1 MSKYTY
7 YFSISIGLVLAITI
21 GVQGAIPKAIRGQQ
35 NGKAPLAFKSRL
47 SYFIPVDPR
56 APTIQALK
64 ELNTIESSI
73 RNDDPSRTIRE
84 MEYEIYTVDKQS
96 DAEVDHIRRVDKVK
110 IKAGE
115 VKQRHTLSWNPES
128 LAKTCDPLSKCRIKI
143 RVVRIE
149 FDDGSEWKG
158 QIEEE
163 KDEKSIKK

>member
-1 MSKYTY
+1 MSNYTY
-7 YFSISIGLVLAITI
+7 YFSILISLVLGITT
-21 GVQGAIPKAIRGQQ
+21 GVQGGLPKAIRGQQ
-35 NGKAPLAFKSRL
+35 NGKAPLAFKARL
-47 SYFIPVDPR
+47 NYFIPVDPLPR
-56 APTIQALK
+56 TIQVLN
-64 ELNTIESSI
+64 ETNTIDSNI

-84 MEYEIYTVDKQS
+84 LEYEIYTVDRQS
-96 DAEVDHIRRVDKVK
+96 GAEVDHIRRVDKIK

-115 VKQRHTLSWNPES
+115 VRKRRTLSWNPDS